1 MVDKMKYHNGL
12 SGYKDVIADPC
23 PHRRRLM
30 LYLLL
35 ALLSLYFL
43 YTLNLVLSSANSYS
57 SSEPCPST
65 TTASDFSRVATNRIS
80 FINESRI
87 SKTKFA
93 ETGLQHIVFGIAA
106 SARLWD
112 KRKEYI
118 KVWWQPDRMRG
129 FVWLDKPV
137 SEFNST
143 VPPHR
148 LGLPM
153 LRLSSNTSRF
163 PYTRRQGHRSA
174 IRLSRIVSETYR
186 LSLPNVRWFVM
197 GDEDTIFLPDN
208 LVKTLAKFDHHQMY
222 YIGSNSESHLQN
234 IYFSYNMAYG
244 GGGFAIS
251 RPLAQAI
258 AAMQDG
264 CLNRYPTLYGSDD
277 RIQACMAELGV
288 PLTRHPGFHQY
299 DVYGDLLG
307 LLLAHPVAP
316 LISLH
321 HLDVVQPIFP
331 DSSTRALAL
340 RKLFAGPVKLD
351 AAGVMQQSIC
361 YDKVHRWTVSV
372 SWGFAV
378 QVVRGVM
385 SPREMEM
392 PARTFLNWYR
402 RADYTAYAFNTRPV
416 ARNPCQKPYVYYMS
430 DARFDSA
437 KRTTVIRYDLNR
449 TERPTC
455 RWRIADPAQILDSI
469 VVYKKPDPGLW
480 DRVNNSSFNSFCL
493 TLTTFGLTN
502 LQQMLSSGTVSVP
515 FLCFMVL
522 FNASLLFN
530 TIFT

>member
-1 MVDKMKYHNGL
+1 MKYSNGL
-12 SGYKDVIADPC
+12 SGYKDISADLC
-23 PHRRRLM
+23 PLRRRLM

-35 ALLSLYFL
+35 PLLSLYFL
-43 YTLNLVLSSANSYS
+43 YTLNLVLSSANYPQP
-57 SSEPCPST
+57 EPCPRT
-65 TTASDFSRVATNRIS
+65 TTSSSTAINHLSIINDSKIS
-80 FINESRI
+80 ETR
-87 SKTKFA
+87 FA

-112 KRKEYI
+112 MRKEYI
-118 KVWWQPDRMRG
+118 KVWWRPNRMRG
-129 FVWLDKPV
+129 IVWLDKPV
-137 SEFNST
+137 REFNST

-153 LRLSSNTSRF
+153 LKLSSNTSRF
-163 PYTRRQGHRSA
+163 RYTHRQGHRSA
-174 IRLSRIVSETYR
+174 IRLSRIVSETHR
-186 LSLPNVRWFVM
+186 LSLPNVRWYVM
-197 GDEDTIFLPDN
+197 GDEDTVFLPDN
-208 LVKTLAKFDHHQMY
+208 LVRTLAKLDHRQMY

-251 RPLAQAI
+251 RPLAQAL

-264 CLNRYPTLYGSDD
+264 CLNRYPVLYGSDD

-331 DSSTRALAL
+331 NSATRAVAL
-340 RKLFAGPVKLD
+340 RKLFAGPVRLD
-351 AAGVMQQSIC
+351 SAGVMQQSIC

-378 QVVRGVM
+378 QVVRGIM

-430 DARFDSA
+430 EARFVES
-437 KRTTVIRYDLNR
+437 KRTTVTRYDLNR
-449 TERPTC
+449 TDRPAC
-455 RWRIADPAQILDSI
+455 RWRMADPAAILDHI

-480 DRVNNSSFNSFCL
+480 DRSPRRNCCRV
-493 TLTTFGLTN
+493 
-502 LQQMLSSGTVSVP
+502 VSTPTGDRSTMSIDVGVCKEGE
-515 FLCFMVL
+515 F
-522 FNASLLFN
+522 SQ
-530 TIFT
+530 I

>member
-1 MVDKMKYHNGL
+1 MKYNNGL
-12 SGYKDVIADPC
+12 LGHKDTSADPY
-23 PHRRRLM
+23 PLRRRLM

-35 ALLSLYFL
+35 PMLSFYFL
-43 YTLNLVLSSANSYS
+43 YTINLVLASANNP
-57 SSEPCPST
+57 EPCAT
-65 TTASDFSRVATNRIS
+65 TTSAAAATTTITTNHLS
-80 FINESRI
+80 FANDSNT
-87 SKTKFA
+87 KTKFT

-118 KVWWQPDRMRG
+118 KVWWQPNRMRG

-148 LGLPM
+148 LGLPK
-153 LRLSSNTSRF
+153 LRVSSDTSRF
-163 PYTRRQGHRSA
+163 RYTHRQGHRSA
-174 IRLSRIVSETYR
+174 IRLSRIVAETHR
-186 LSLPNVRWFVM
+186 LSLPNVRWYVM
-197 GDEDTIFLPDN
+197 GDEDTVFVPDN
-208 LVKTLAKFDHHQMY
+208 LVRTLAKFDHRQMY

-251 RPLAQAI
+251 RPLAEAI
-258 AAMQDG
+258 ASMQDE
-264 CLNRYPTLYGSDD
+264 CLNRYPALYGSDD

-331 DSSTRALAL
+331 SSSTRAVAL
-340 RKLFAGPVKLD
+340 KKLFAGPIMLD
-351 AAGVMQQSIC
+351 SAGVMQQSIC
-361 YDKVHRWTVSV
+361 YDKVNRLTVSV

-378 QVVRGVM
+378 QVVRGIM

-430 DARFDSA
+430 ETRFDA
-437 KRTTVIRYDLNR
+437 TKHTIITRYDFNN
-449 TERPTC
+449 TDRPAC
-455 RWRIADPAQILDSI
+455 RWKMFDPAEMLDHI
-469 VVYKKPDPGLW
+469 VVYKKPDPALW
-480 DRVNNSSFNSFCL
+480 DRSPRRNCCRVL
-493 TLTTFGLTN
+493 ATPGGD
-502 LQQMLSSGTVSVP
+502 QSG
-515 FLCFMVL
+515 M
-522 FNASLLFN
+522 
-530 TIFT
+530 TIDVGVCREGEFSQI